1 MKHLHG
7 YAAPAETEG
16 AVIRWAPFYDLVT
29 NVVTFGQAKR
39 LRNLTVELSL
49 LRPGESILDLG
60 CGTGGVTIPAKQ
72 RAGPEGKAV
81 GIDPAPGMIAMAKQ
95 KAKSK
100 GLDIDFRVGV
110 IEALPFPDASFDAV
124 TASLMMHHLPKRL
137 RAQGAAEIYR
147 VLKPT
152 GRLLVADLIRPK
164 SFAGLGAML
173 IILLHHG
180 WPFDGEDL
188 RRLLTEAGFPD
199 AVQLDQRFSAVGFVR
214 ATKA

>member
-7 YAAPAETEG
+7 YAAPAQTEG
-16 AVIRWAPFYDLVT
+16 ALIRWARVYDLITDVL
-29 NVVTFGQAKR
+29 TFGQAK
-39 LRNLTVELSL
+39 LFRNLTIELTL
-49 LRPGESILDLG
+49 LKPGESILDIG

-72 RAGPEGKAV
+72 RIGSGGKAV
-81 GIDPAPGMIAMAKQ
+81 GIDPVPGMIAVAQ
-95 KAKSK
+95 KKAQRR

-110 IEALPFPDASFDAV
+110 IEALPFPEASFDVV
-124 TASLMMHHLPKRL
+124 TASLMMHHLPERL

-147 VLKPT
+147 VLKPG

-164 SFAGLGAML
+164 SSAGLSAFL
-173 IILLHHG
+173 IVLVHHG

-188 RRLLTEAGFPD
+188 RGLLMGAGFRE

-214 ATKA
+214 AAKG